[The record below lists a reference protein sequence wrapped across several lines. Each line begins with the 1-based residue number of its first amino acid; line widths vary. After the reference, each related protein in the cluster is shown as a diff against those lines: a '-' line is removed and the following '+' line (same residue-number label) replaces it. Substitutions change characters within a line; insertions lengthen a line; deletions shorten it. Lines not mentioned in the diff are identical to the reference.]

1 MARDVEIEPLFE
13 TNFYFIFLPFLLLLL
28 LPFLR
33 ARRARLALEL
43 LSIRIAAKI
52 KIVEPITAGNKK
64 IPISLFY
71 ASLHCHYH
79 QVNEDTHKSSTT

>member
-1 MARDVEIEPLFE
+1 MTGDIEIEPLFE
-13 TNFYFIFLPFLLLLL
+13 TVSFFFFLLLLL
-28 LPFLR
+28 RFLRFLR

-64 IPISLFY
+64 MPISLFY

-79 QVNEDTHKSSTT
+79 QVNEHKNKGSTT